1 MDEKYEYV
9 TILFEKMQG
18 DIKQV
23 LEGHQV
29 LHNEITRTRE
39 ELREEIQLNTIRIDA
54 VNESLGK
61 RIDASNESLSNRI
74 DAVDEKLSNRID
86 SVEES
91 LSKRIDAV
99 DEKLSNRIDAVDE
112 KLSNRIDAVEENLG
126 NRIDSVE
133 ENLGSHIDAVA
144 VDLKAHRADTEA
156 HHGIYRVKENGLCFS
171 FSPFFSLTNV

>member
-54 VNESLGK
+54 VNESL
-61 RIDASNESLSNRI
+61 SNRI
-74 DAVDEKLSNRID
+74 DAMDENLSN
-86 SVEES
+86 
-91 LSKRIDAV
+91 
-99 DEKLSNRIDAVDE
+99 
-112 KLSNRIDAVEENLG
+112 
-126 NRIDSVE
+126 
-133 ENLGSHIDAVA
+133 HIDAVA
-144 VDLKAHRADTEA
+144 ADLKAHRADTEV
-156 HHGIYRVKENGLCFS
+156 HHGIYRIKEN
-171 FSPFFSLTNV
+171 

>member
-54 VNESLGK
+54 F
-61 RIDASNESLSNRI
+61 NESLSNRI
-74 DAVDEKLSNRID
+74 DAFN
-86 SVEES
+86 ES
-91 LSKRIDAV
+91 LS
-99 DEKLSNRIDAVDE
+99 
-112 KLSNRIDAVEENLG
+112 

>member
-39 ELREEIQLNTIRIDA
+39 VLREEIQLNTIRIDA
-54 VNESLGK
+54 LNESLG
-61 RIDASNESLSNRI
+61 
-74 DAVDEKLSNRID
+74 
-86 SVEES
+86 
-91 LSKRIDAV
+91 KRIDAV
-99 DEKLSNRIDAVDE
+99 DEKLSKRIDAVDVN
-112 KLSNRIDAVEENLG
+112 LSN
-126 NRIDSVE
+126 
-133 ENLGSHIDAVA
+133 HIGAVA

>member
-54 VNESLGK
+54 VDEKLTNH
-61 RIDASNESLSNRI
+61 I
-74 DAVDEKLSNRID
+74 DAVDENLSN
-86 SVEES
+86 
-91 LSKRIDAV
+91 
-99 DEKLSNRIDAVDE
+99 
-112 KLSNRIDAVEENLG
+112 
-126 NRIDSVE
+126 
-133 ENLGSHIDAVA
+133 HIDAVA

-156 HHGIYRVKENGLCFS
+156 HHGIYQLKES
-171 FSPFFSLTNV
+171 